1 MGGLGV
7 SKKAC
12 SRTTFGKAVR
22 DLRDGQV
29 SLFPI
34 QNFCRIV
41 GRSEVERE
49 EGAAGNCPGVDIFVV
64 PQRASEV
71 DT

>member
-1 MGGLGV
+1 MGV
-7 SKKAC
+7 SKKA
-12 SRTTFGKAVR
+12 RWEGQKKMGLIV
-22 DLRDGQV
+22 QV

-34 QNFCRIV
+34 QNWCRIV

-64 PQRASEV
+64 PQRASGV
-71 DT
+71 ST